1 MYKRINVQFRDL
13 NQAPTTRTSH
23 NLALALPT
31 STMSS
36 DAQAVVKYNDAIA
49 EVSGGANDVNDFVF
63 QYW

>member
-1 MYKRINVQFRDL
+1 
-13 NQAPTTRTSH
+13 
-23 NLALALPT
+23 
-31 STMSS
+31 MSS